1 MYQMK
6 WPLFTLSLFLLLL
19 LSACGTYDQG
29 ASDGEGSISFSIT
42 LQDAPTLAP
51 TNGYNLAPQLAPL
64 DCAASG
70 VSTVSATV
78 YDSLNNSIATGGPWS
93 CLAHSGTIT
102 NVPAGSGMKVAISGV
117 DTSGNA
123 IYKGEISGITV
134 TAGQTTS
141 TGEIIIS
148 RQGTVTT
155 IAGSAGF
162 SGSTDGIGS
171 TARFN
176 FPFGITTDGTNLFIV
191 DNGNNTIRK
200 VVISTGTVTTIA
212 GSAGLSGSTDGTGS
226 AARFLDPTGIATDGT
241 NLFVA
246 DFSNHTIRKI
256 VISTGVVT
264 TIAGSAGLSGS
275 TDGTGTAARFN
286 NPHTIATD
294 GTNLFV
300 TDSTNHTIRK
310 IVISTGAVTT
320 ITGSAGLSGATDGT
334 GTAARFYTPRGI
346 TTDGTNLFVADSWN
360 NTIRKIVISTR
371 MVSTIAGTA
380 GSSGSTDGTGTAAR
394 FDTPNNL
401 TTDGTN
407 VFVADSFN
415 NTIRKIVISTG
426 AVTTIAGSAGLS
438 GSTDGTGSAARFDHP
453 DGITISGTNLYA
465 TDYNN
470 HTIRK
475 IQIGGASTDTTA
487 PSNTTSANLFINS
500 GATSTSSTTVT
511 LSISASDSV
520 GVTGYYITGNST
532 GITPTTPTATAAG
545 WTAVTSTTSYS
556 NTTASYTFTGAYTS
570 GTTVYVY
577 VWFKDTA
584 GNVSAVKSDSI
595 TYSPTDV
602 TAPSNTTLTNFI
614 SSGALSTSLTSVA
627 LSISATDGVGVT
639 GYYVTDNS
647 TGITP
652 TTPTATAAG
661 WTAVTSTTSYS
672 NTTASYTFT
681 GAYTSGTTVYVY
693 VWFKDAAGNV
703 SAVTSDT
710 ISYSPPASN
719 TWTTKASMTTA
730 RAWPGAGTLNG
741 ALYVVGGYS
750 GASEFG
756 TLEVYNPTT
765 DTWATKTSMGVAR
778 HQMAVGVI
786 NGLIYV
792 AGGYSSGI
800 GARSTLEAYDPL
812 TDTWTTKT
820 SMSVTQQTRGAVVNG
835 ILYVV
840 GGETGGFCTSTVQAY
855 DPATNTWSTKASMP
869 TARCHIGVVANNSLI
884 YAIGGT
890 NTSGNIYY
898 TNVEVYDPTTNTWT
912 TKAVMPTGRSN
923 LYTDVVNGIIYAV
936 GGTNSSGQSLS
947 TIEAYDPTTNTWTT
961 KAAMSTARNSLAMG
975 VVGSTLYAVG
985 GNNSIGQAL
994 TTLEAYTP

>member
-394 FDTPNNL
+394 FDTPNSL

-415 NTIRKIVISTG
+415 NTIRKIVVSTG

-520 GVTGYYITGNST
+520 GVTGYYITG
-532 GITPTTPTATAAG
+532 
-545 WTAVTSTTSYS
+545 
-556 NTTASYTFTGAYTS
+556 
-570 GTTVYVY
+570 
-577 VWFKDTA
+577 
-584 GNVSAVKSDSI
+584 
-595 TYSPTDV
+595 
-602 TAPSNTTLTNFI
+602 
-614 SSGALSTSLTSVA
+614 
-627 LSISATDGVGVT
+627 
-639 GYYVTDNS
+639 NS